1 MNRRHFLTAATALPV
16 AAGLIAA
23 PRRALAAPEQLKFRD
38 LYLRGRDLSERAIA
52 LNGTPVEMIG
62 YMAPPLKPEISFFVL
77 TKLPMSTCPFCET
90 EAQWPDDIV
99 LALTDTPV
107 DPVRYTDL
115 IRATGTFE
123 TGFETDAETGFVSFL
138 RLRGT
143 RYEKL

>member
-1 MNRRHFLTAATALPV
+1 MNRRSILTAGLLLPM
-16 AAGLIAA
+16 AGLG
-23 PRRALAAPEQLKFRD
+23 PALAAPAQLKFRD
-38 LYLRGRDLSERAIA
+38 LYRRGRELTDMAAGLA
-52 LNGTPVEMIG
+52 GQPVTMVG

-77 TKLPMSTCPFCET
+77 TKLPMSVCPFCET

-99 LALTDTPV
+99 LALTDRPV
-107 DPVRYTDL
+107 EPVRYTDL
-115 IRATGTFE
+115 IRASGTFE